1 MTQLP
6 FVIEAVIAAVI
17 GGLLTIPALWFSKRY
32 VLNGIFSEP
41 VSRKVLPDLS
51 LGDVLVASGA
61 SIVFGIVLAI
71 ITAYVTLRAYV
82 RI

>member
-1 MTQLP
+1 LP
-6 FVIEAVIAAVI
+6 FILEAVIAAVI

-41 VSRKVLPDLS
+41 VSRKVLPDLGV
-51 LGDVLVASGA
+51 GDVLIAGGA
-61 SIVFGIVLAI
+61 SIAFGIVLAVV
-71 ITAYVTLRAYV
+71 TAYATLRAYV